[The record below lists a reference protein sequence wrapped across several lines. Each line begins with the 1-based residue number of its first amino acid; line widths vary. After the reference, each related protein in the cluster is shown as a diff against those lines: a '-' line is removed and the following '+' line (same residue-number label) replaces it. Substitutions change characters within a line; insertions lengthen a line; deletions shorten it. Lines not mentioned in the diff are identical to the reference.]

1 MKYDSLK
8 KMQSFLC
15 NGICK
20 DGFKTS
26 VSFGL
31 MLHFKLQIFFFLTK
45 KKQSGFPIEFLYS
58 S

>member
-31 MLHFKLQIFFFLTK
+31 MLHFKLQIFFFFNK
-45 KKQSGFPIEFLYS
+45 KKAKRFPYRVS
-58 S
+58 V